1 MIQAGD
7 TLYNPVTKERMTFL
21 KTAADTNGE
30 YVLIELSAA
39 PGAVVAAAHVH
50 PNQTETFEVIRGTL
64 GAKVGG
70 KQLEAKAGDVLV
82 VEPRVAHKWWNAGED
97 ELVFRA
103 EVRPALQFERLI
115 ETMFGLAADGKT
127 NKKGMPNP
135 VRMAVIAN
143 EYFDDVRAPHV
154 PGAIQKA
161 ALSAGAAMGRLVG
174 YTPQYVPASAAP
186 QAATAAA

>member
-64 GAKVGG
+64 DAKVGG
-70 KQLEAKAGDVLV
+70 
-82 VEPRVAHKWWNAGED
+82 
-97 ELVFRA
+97 
-103 EVRPALQFERLI
+103 
-115 ETMFGLAADGKT
+115 
-127 NKKGMPNP
+127 
-135 VRMAVIAN
+135 
-143 EYFDDVRAPHV
+143 
-154 PGAIQKA
+154 
-161 ALSAGAAMGRLVG
+161 
-174 YTPQYVPASAAP
+174 
-186 QAATAAA
+186 